1 MDTQTLPR
9 MAVRSAVSRPS
20 PSTKM
25 AASLLF
31 ALLVLFSPACKS
43 SPGAAGGTN
52 PAGHGIGGRALV
64 PNADCMNLLD
74 DPAAAQALYD
84 ECLQYLREMASDP
97 YPGYRANAI
106 ESLELVPD
114 IGEQVARTG
123 LSDENPAVRYA
134 AAMVIGRQRCG
145 SSAPLTNALVRDLDP
160 SVRLAS
166 IYAMKRNGY
175 NVDLT
180 PLADALRS
188 NPDARVRA
196 NAAFILGEL
205 GDPSAVTLLH
215 DALTYNIPKAAVAD
229 IRIYQLQ
236 VAEALVKLGDNN
248 SLSRL
253 RAPLYT
259 RDPADGEIAAFA
271 AAILGRVGDR
281 SSIPDLVKIVAMWKE
296 YRYSAEIRLAAMGSL
311 AQLGQPPD
319 PEMIAEY
326 LGPDYQADE
335 TNVWVRGVR
344 SQAAYALGL
353 IESPQESVPYLAHLF
368 RHDTDDLVRIP
379 AAAALLKRL
388 PHSS

>member
-1 MDTQTLPR
+1 MHIHRYATRLSRP
-9 MAVRSAVSRPS
+9 AAIIACSIGLAVSLS
-20 PSTKM
+20 G
-25 AASLLF
+25 
-31 ALLVLFSPACKS
+31 C
-43 SPGAAGGTN
+43 AGGRGGGGGGSGGGPSAKSGSGMT
-52 PAGHGIGGRALV
+52 GRAFV
-64 PNADCMNLLD
+64 PDSASIAILAD
-74 DPAAAQALYD
+74 PVAVEALRA
-84 ECLQYLREMASDP
+84 EALQYLQEMTADP

-106 ESLELVPD
+106 EALADVPEV
-114 IGEQVARTG
+114 GEQVARTG

-134 AAMVIGRQRCG
+134 SAMVIGRRLYA
-145 SSAPLTNALVRDLDP
+145 SSAPLVNALVRDVDP

-166 IYAMKRNGY
+166 LYAMKRNGY
-175 NVDLT
+175 RVDLT

-188 NPDARVRA
+188 SPDARVRA
-196 NAAFILGEL
+196 NAAYILGEL
-205 GDPSAVTLLH
+205 GDPTAITLLR
-215 DALTYNIPKAAVAD
+215 DALTYDVPKSTVAD

-236 VAEALVKLGDNN
+236 VAEALVKLGDHN

-326 LGPDYQADE
+326 LGPEFQADE
-335 TNVWVRGVR
+335 ANVWVRGVR
-344 SQAAYALGL
+344 SQATYVLGL
-353 IESPQESVPYLAHLF
+353 IESSEVVLPYLVGLY
-368 RHDTDDLVRIP
+368 RTDGDDLVRIP
-379 AAAALLKRL
+379 AAAGLLNHL
-388 PHSS
+388 PASP